1 MSKQYPIQVEN
12 IPYNGKVRKPDP
24 MLDELL
30 SNPPR
35 TATSLKPLG
44 LVLVVFGVLWWLPAA
59 RTTVDG
65 WVVILNVIMDF
76 FGIAATVPY
85 ATGWLLLILAV
96 VIGGIYST
104 VEARNLPIQRRNTV
118 ILFAPLMVW
127 IGWLFLSTT
136 DVASTFI
143 GIMTPPI
150 GAWAIHVQLASN
162 PAAAAVLAVLST
174 FAPDWVIIFGVKM
187 LMKSR

>member
-1 MSKQYPIQVEN
+1 MSKQYPIQVEDM
-12 IPYNGKVRKPDP
+12 PYNGKVRNASP
-24 MLDELL
+24 M
-30 SNPPR
+30 PVTR
-35 TATSLKPLG
+35 AATSLKPLG

-187 LMKSR
+187 LMRSR